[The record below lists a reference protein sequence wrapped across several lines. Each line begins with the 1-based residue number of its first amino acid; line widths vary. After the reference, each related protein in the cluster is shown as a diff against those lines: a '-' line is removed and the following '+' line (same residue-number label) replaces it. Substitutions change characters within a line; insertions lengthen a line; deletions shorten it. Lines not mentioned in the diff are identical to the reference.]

1 MKIGMTVAAIAA
13 GIVTCDGAVPAD
25 MGTFRGFRALVVE
38 PENSWTWDSAVFG
51 ALEERAFE
59 VSFGRIPDEP
69 AALRRYDLV
78 ALSIK
83 RTLSTTETE
92 NLERY
97 VRDGGAIYGSWGG
110 PMGSPA
116 FLRDVCQVG
125 RTKSLRLMQL
135 VLLDSPLSQGVFEDK
150 LALAE
155 RAGHTQAGSRGWEI
169 VMVQPLDEGIP
180 VAKDGAGNV
189 LGVLS
194 RYGNGRTAI
203 LGFGPEK
210 EKYFVRSELGPLMLD
225 NLLAW
230 LLEAKLTRGP
240 QRGAGRVKVALPA
253 RAEVLEV
260 FVNGRR
266 ISDPSIMQVGSLK
279 KVELDLSGV
288 APGEDAE
295 IRVDHTPLSKG
306 RNVEAVIHLPWNTLR
321 AAADSPAHLA
331 EYLKSLGATVCQ
343 PLLRSSFGHAWYK
356 GMPQDEHD
364 EVLVKQ
370 YEGDFLAD
378 LIKEC
383 HLRGIKVIGGIY
395 FDHATPVRKYPD
407 VKRLDKQGSVIRD
420 RYGRVQACFNNPKGQ
435 DHNFNTIKHLLDG
448 YNLDG
453 IILDDNF
460 ELDKTPCYCAYCEAA
475 FKEYCQTKGV
485 AFRGFSQ
492 ASEPTFGDHWRQ
504 HRREATRRLAA
515 GVRQIARAHGVPA
528 GGWVAVGM
536 DSIHLAEAFDFLG
549 GMVYATPPRS
559 VRGPLSVLGECKLV
573 CLLWAPNTDPN
584 TMEREVHEA
593 VHAGCSAVGFW
604 IRADDGGYEM
614 DARRSEAM
622 RRALGTVEQQW
633 LDFYRQNVLTG
644 DNRFVIVRQEI
655 GVGQLTVKVRNK
667 G

>member
-1 MKIGMTVAAIAA
+1 MNIGMTVAAIAA
-13 GIVTCDGAVPAD
+13 GILTCDGAVPAD
-25 MGTFRGFRALVVE
+25 VGTFRGFRALVVE
-38 PENSWTWDSAVFG
+38 PENSWTWDSAIFG

-59 VSFGRIPDEP
+59 VSFGRIPDDP

-83 RTLSTTETE
+83 RTLSATESE

-116 FLRDVCQVG
+116 FLRNVCQVG
-125 RTKSLRLMQL
+125 GTKSLRLMQL
-135 VLLDSPLSQGVFEDK
+135 VLLDSPLGRELSEEK

-155 RAGHTQAGSRGWEI
+155 RAGHT
-169 VMVQPLDEGIP
+169 
-180 VAKDGAGNV
+180 
-189 LGVLS
+189 
-194 RYGNGRTAI
+194 
-203 LGFGPEK
+203 
-210 EKYFVRSELGPLMLD
+210 
-225 NLLAW
+225 
-230 LLEAKLTRGP
+230 
-240 QRGAGRVKVALPA
+240 
-253 RAEVLEV
+253 
-260 FVNGRR
+260 
-266 ISDPSIMQVGSLK
+266 QVGSLK

-288 APGEDAE
+288 VQGEDAE
-295 IRVDHTPLSKG
+295 IRVDHTPLSNG

-331 EYLKSLGATVCQ
+331 EYLESLGATACQ
-343 PLLRSSFGHAWYK
+343 PLLRSGFGHAWYK

-370 YEGDFLAD
+370 YQGDFLAD

-395 FDHATPVRKYPD
+395 FDHATPVREYPD

-435 DHNFNTIKHLLDG
+435 EHNFNTIKHLLDG
-448 YNLDG
+448 YDLDG

-460 ELDKTPCYCAYCEAA
+460 ELDKNPCYCAYCEAA
-475 FKEYCQTKGV
+475 FREYCQTKGV

-492 ASEPTFGDHWRQ
+492 ASDPPFGDHWRQ

-515 GVRQIARAHGVPA
+515 GVREIARAHGVPS

-559 VRGPLSVLGECKLV
+559 VRGPLSVLGECELI
-573 CLLWAPNTDPN
+573 CLLWAPNAAPD

-604 IRADDGGYEM
+604 VRADDGGYQM
-614 DARRSEAM
+614 DARRSDAM
-622 RRALGTVEQQW
+622 RRALGSVEQQW

-655 GVGQLTVKVRNK
+655 GVGHLTVKVRNK
-667 G
+667 GLLRESRNRLNAANTAIILFVCQDQNLELMRSSCAGSVGQMDDNPMFSGRTSLRHLPSKDPF